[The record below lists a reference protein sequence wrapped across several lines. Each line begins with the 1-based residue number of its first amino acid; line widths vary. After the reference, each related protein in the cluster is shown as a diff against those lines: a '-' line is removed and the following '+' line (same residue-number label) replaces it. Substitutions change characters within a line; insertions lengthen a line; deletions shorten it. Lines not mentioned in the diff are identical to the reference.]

1 MTFRESDMFTLK
13 YVKAGQ
19 AGKILALSSK
29 DISSKEFDEAAGH
42 KIEKYYNDMP
52 GGDVFIVVGESM
64 AQEFVH
70 TEDILLVANC
80 EVNSLN
86 NGDLIVLIVDDKS
99 QNVVSKMFKGN
110 LDWGHKLRKF
120 IMHVDLN
127 ETEEELYRKL
137 CEEDVETKFS
147 KSSKET
153 FKIKY
158 KKAIGNITD
167 PNDKKDVLLSIT
179 YTEKGRDY
187 SFHTSKLFC
196 AKVNCILQKKTD
208 GKYHISQEA
217 Q

>member
-29 DISSKEFDEAAGH
+29 DISSKEFDEAAGRE
-42 KIEKYYNDMP
+42 IEKYYNDMP

-120 IMHVDLN
+120 IS
-127 ETEEELYRKL
+127 
-137 CEEDVETKFS
+137 TKS
-147 KSSKET
+147 VK
-153 FKIKY
+153 
-158 KKAIGNITD
+158 
-167 PNDKKDVLLSIT
+167 
-179 YTEKGRDY
+179 
-187 SFHTSKLFC
+187 
-196 AKVNCILQKKTD
+196 
-208 GKYHISQEA
+208 
-217 Q
+217 